1 MPWPDLRTFL
11 GRLEADGDLLR
22 VRDPV
27 TWEYE
32 IVALTRETSDVAGPA
47 LLFEQVQDS
56 RYPCLSGLFAAQRR
70 VALALEVGER
80 ELYDEYRRREERPI
94 EPVVVDAGPCQEIV
108 LRGDEIDL
116 RDLPILLHYEK
127 DGGRYVTAGL
137 QIARHP
143 VTGQRNV
150 SIHRM
155 LLLDRNHL
163 SVYAPPGRHT
173 RAIIERNL
181 DDGRPT
187 EIATAIGTEP
197 VLQIATQARVPLG
210 VDEYA
215 VAGGLRQAPVQL
227 VRACTLDLEVPAD
240 AEMVI
245 EGRTVPGEYCA
256 DGPFGE
262 YPGTYSAV
270 KQAPVLEVTAITLRR
285 GAIYQNALT
294 GMPMTENH
302 WMMQPAATAMVYREA
317 YKLSPEVKAVH
328 VTPGGATRH
337 HVIVSIKKRHDAEA
351 RNLMLA
357 LLAAPLGAKH
367 VVVVDEDIDVF
378 DGLQV
383 EWAINTRVQPD
394 RDVMILPYLHSPT
407 LDPSAPAER
416 TSAKMGIDAT
426 APLGKLEEYTPPRIP
441 GAERYRLERYLRARD
456 GTRAGAS
463 SSP

>member
-1 MPWPDLRTFL
+1 MPWPDLRSFL
-11 GRLEADGDLLR
+11 DRLEAEGDLLR
-22 VRDPV
+22 IAEPV

-32 IVALTRETSDVAGPA
+32 IVALTRETSDVQGPA
-47 LLFEQVQDS
+47 LLCERVQDS
-56 RYPCLSGLFAAQRR
+56 SFPVLSGLFAAQRR
-70 VALALEVGER
+70 VALALEVDER
-80 ELYDEYRRREERPI
+80 DLYDAYRQREEQPLA
-94 EPVVVDAGPCQEIV
+94 PVMVDGGACQEIV

-116 RDLPILLHYEK
+116 RQLPILLHYEK

-137 QIARHP
+137 QVARHP
-143 VTGQRNV
+143 VSGQRNV

-155 LLLDRNHL
+155 LLIDRNHL

-210 VDEYA
+210 TDEYA
-215 VAGGLRQAPVQL
+215 IAGGLRGAPLEL
-227 VRACTLDLEVPAD
+227 VRACTLDLEVPAH
-240 AEMVI
+240 AEIVI
-245 EGRTVPGEYCA
+245 EGRTLPGEYCA

-270 KQAPVLEVTAITLRR
+270 KQAPVVEVTAITMRR

-317 YKLSPEVKAVH
+317 YKISPEVKAVH

-351 RNLMLA
+351 RNLILA

-378 DGLQV
+378 NALQV

-394 RDVMILPYLHSPT
+394 RDVLIIPNLHSPT

-416 TSAKMGIDAT
+416 TTAKMGIDAT
-426 APLGKLEEYTPPRIP
+426 APLGKLEDYTPPRIP
-441 GAERYRLERYLRARD
+441 GAERYRL
-456 GTRAGAS
+456 TRHLAVGNEAS
-463 SSP
+463 ASTW

>member
-1 MPWPDLRTFL
+1 
-11 GRLEADGDLLR
+11 
-22 VRDPV
+22 
-27 TWEYE
+27 
-32 IVALTRETSDVAGPA
+32 
-47 LLFEQVQDS
+47 
-56 RYPCLSGLFAAQRR
+56 
-70 VALALEVGER
+70 
-80 ELYDEYRRREERPI
+80 
-94 EPVVVDAGPCQEIV
+94 
-108 LRGDEIDL
+108 
-116 RDLPILLHYEK
+116 
-127 DGGRYVTAGL
+127 
-137 QIARHP
+137 

-181 DDGRPT
+181 DDGHPT

-215 VAGGLRQAPVQL
+215 VAGGLREAPLQL
-227 VRACTLDLEVPAD
+227 VRAASLDLEVPAD

-245 EGRTVPGEYCA
+245 EGRTLPDEYCA

-317 YKLSPEVKAVH
+317 YKVSPEVQAVH

-337 HVIVSIKKRHDAEA
+337 HVVVSIKKRHDAEA
-351 RNLMLA
+351 RNL
-357 LLAAPLGAKH
+357 LL
-367 VVVVDEDIDVF
+367 
-378 DGLQV
+378 
-383 EWAINTRVQPD
+383 T
-394 RDVMILPYLHSPT
+394 
-407 LDPSAPAER
+407 
-416 TSAKMGIDAT
+416 DAT
-426 APLGKLEEYTPPRIP
+426 VPLGKLEDYTPPRIP
-441 GAERYRLERYLRARD
+441 GAERYHLERYLQSAS
-456 GTRAGAS
+456 ALPAS
-463 SSP
+463 SVRQ

>member
-1 MPWPDLRTFL
+1 MPWPDLRSFL
-11 GRLEADGDLLR
+11 DRLEAQGDLLR
-22 VRDPV
+22 IVDPV
-27 TWEYE
+27 TWQYE
-32 IVALTRETSDVAGPA
+32 IVALTRETSDVQGPA
-47 LLFEQVQDS
+47 LLFERVQDS
-56 RYPCLSGLFAAQRR
+56 RYPVLSGLFAARRR
-70 VALALEVGER
+70 VALALEVDER
-80 ELYDEYRRREERPI
+80 DLYDAYRQREEQPLP
-94 EPVVVDAGPCQEIV
+94 PVVVDDGACQEIV

-116 RDLPILLHYEK
+116 RELPILLHYEK

-137 QIARHP
+137 QVARHP
-143 VTGQRNV
+143 LSGQRNV

-187 EIATAIGTEP
+187 EIATVIGAEP

-210 VDEYA
+210 TDEYA
-215 VAGGLRQAPVQL
+215 IAGGLRGEPLHL
-227 VRACTLDLEVPAD
+227 VRACTLDLEVPAH
-240 AEMVI
+240 AEIVI
-245 EGRTVPGEYCA
+245 EGRTLPGEYCA

-270 KQAPVLEVTAITLRR
+270 KQAPVLEVTAITMRR

-317 YKLSPEVKAVH
+317 YKVSPEVQAVH

-351 RNLMLA
+351 RNLILA

-378 DGLQV
+378 DALQV

-394 RDVMILPYLHSPT
+394 RDVLIIPNLHSPT

-416 TSAKMGIDAT
+416 TTAKMGIDAT
-426 APLGKLEEYTPPRIP
+426 APLGKLEDFTPPRIP
-441 GAERYRLERYLRARD
+441 GAERYRLARYLGTGHGARPSAP
-456 GTRAGAS
+456 TE
-463 SSP
+463 

>member
-1 MPWPDLRTFL
+1 MPWPDLRSFL
-11 GRLEADGDLLR
+11 DRLEAEGDLLR
-22 VRDPV
+22 IAEPV

-32 IVALTRETSDVAGPA
+32 IVALTRETSDVQGPA
-47 LLFEQVQDS
+47 LLCERVQDS
-56 RYPCLSGLFAAQRR
+56 SFPVLSGLFAAQRR
-70 VALALEVGER
+70 VALALEVDER
-80 ELYDEYRRREERPI
+80 DLYDAYRQREEQPLA
-94 EPVVVDAGPCQEIV
+94 PVMVDGGACQEIV

-116 RDLPILLHYEK
+116 RQLPILLHYEK

-137 QIARHP
+137 QVARHP
-143 VTGQRNV
+143 VSGQRNV

-155 LLLDRNHL
+155 LLIDRNHL

-181 DDGRPT
+181 DDGRPA

-210 VDEYA
+210 TDEYA
-215 VAGGLRQAPVQL
+215 IAGGLRGAPLEL
-227 VRACTLDLEVPAD
+227 VRACTLDLEVPAH
-240 AEMVI
+240 AEIVI
-245 EGRTVPGEYCA
+245 EGRTLPGEYCA

-270 KQAPVLEVTAITLRR
+270 KQAPVVEVTAITMRR

-317 YKLSPEVKAVH
+317 YKISPEVKAVH

-351 RNLMLA
+351 RNLILA

-367 VVVVDEDIDVF
+367 VVIVDEDIDVF
-378 DGLQV
+378 NALQV

-394 RDVMILPYLHSPT
+394 RDVLIIPNLHSPT

-416 TSAKMGIDAT
+416 TTAKMGIDAT
-426 APLGKLEEYTPPRIP
+426 APLGKLEDYTPPRIP
-441 GAERYRLERYLRARD
+441 GAERYRL
-456 GTRAGAS
+456 TRHLAVGNEAS
-463 SSP
+463 ASTW